1 LTNGLLLKQKPYKM
15 TKSSGALGSDNI
27 KQLLFKQAVPASI
40 GILFMS
46 VNILVDTIFVGQWIG
61 SLAIAA
67 VTVVL
72 PITFL
77 ISSLGMA
84 IGIGGSS
91 IISRA
96 LGAQN
101 KEKAKLA
108 FGNQIMMT
116 LLLALI
122 FVIVGFLYS
131 DEILLLF
138 GANGEI
144 MTPAKAFFMPVLLGV
159 PFLAFCMMG
168 NNVIRA
174 EGKPKFAM
182 MAMIIPALGNI
193 FLDILFIKFLDM
205 GMFGAALA
213 TTLSYIMCFSF
224 ILWFFVQKSELKIQW
239 HHLKLDTK
247 IVSEIS
253 SLGMVTFSRQGVVSI
268 LAIII
273 NHTLF
278 TYGGEQSV
286 VVYGIISRMLMF
298 ALFPVLGITQGFL
311 PIAGYNY
318 GAENFERV
326 KDTIKISIKYAA
338 FLATFIFFIILVLAQ
353 PIVAIFTN
361 DSAVIEQ
368 TPSAMRW
375 VFAATPIIAI
385 QLIGAAYFQAAG
397 KAIPALLLTLTK
409 QGFFLIPLVLF
420 LPNYFGIFGVW
431 VSFPIADI
439 MSTLITV
446 YFLRKEMS
454 TKLIDLSNG
463 VL

>member
-1 LTNGLLLKQKPYKM
+1 M
-15 TKSSGALGSDNI
+15 AKSSGALGTDDI
-27 KQLLFKQAVPASI
+27 KQLLIKQAVPASI

-46 VNILVDTIFVGQWIG
+46 INILVDTIFVGQWIG

-91 IISRA
+91 IISRV
-96 LGAQN
+96 LGAKD
-101 KEKAKLA
+101 KEKAYRT

-116 LLLALI
+116 LILALF
-122 FVIVGFLYS
+122 FVVIGFLYS

-144 MTPAKAFFMPVLLGV
+144 MKPAKEFFIPVLIGV
-159 PFLAFCMMG
+159 PFLALCMMG

-174 EGKPKFAM
+174 EGKAKFAM
-182 MAMIIPALGNI
+182 MAMIIPAFGNI
-193 FLDILFIKFLDM
+193 FLDIIFIKFMNM

-213 TTLSYIMCFSF
+213 TTISYFMCFIF
-224 ILWFFVQKSELKIQW
+224 IIWFFIKKSELKPSA
-239 HHLKLDTK
+239 HHYRFDFSLVK
-247 IVSEIS
+247 EIS
-253 SLGMVTFSRQGVVSI
+253 SLGLVTFSRQGVVSI
-268 LAIII
+268 LAIIV

-278 TYGGEQSV
+278 VYGGEHSV

-298 ALFPVLGITQGFL
+298 ALFPVLGITHGFL

-318 GAENFERV
+318 GAENYTRV
-326 KDTIKISIKYAA
+326 KETISISIKYAA
-338 FLATFIFFIILVLAQ
+338 LLATFIFLIILLFAQ
-353 PIVAIFTN
+353 PIVAVFTN
-361 DSAVIEQ
+361 DLEVIKE
-368 TPSAMRW
+368 TPNAMRW
-375 VFAATPIIAI
+375 VFAATPIIAL

-409 QGFFLIPLVLF
+409 QGFFLIPLVLI

-431 VSFPIADI
+431 VAFPIADVL
-439 MSTLITV
+439 STLITA
-446 YFLRKEMS
+446 YFLRKEMT
-454 TKLIDLSNG
+454 TKLIEPQ
-463 VL
+463 

>member
-1 LTNGLLLKQKPYKM
+1 M
-15 TKSSGALGSDNI
+15 TKSSGALGTDDI
-27 KQLLFKQAVPASI
+27 KQLLIKQAVPASI

-46 VNILVDTIFVGQWIG
+46 INILVDTIFVGQWIG

-96 LGAQN
+96 LGAKD
-101 KEKAKLA
+101 KEKAFRT
-108 FGNQIMMT
+108 FGNQIIMT
-116 LLLALI
+116 LFLSLF
-122 FVIVGFLYS
+122 FVVIGFLYA

-144 MTPAKAFFMPVLLGV
+144 MKPAKAFFIPVLFGV
-159 PFLAFCMMG
+159 PFLALCMTG

-174 EGKPKFAM
+174 EGKAKFAM
-182 MAMIIPALGNI
+182 MAMIIPAFGNI
-193 FLDILFIKFLDM
+193 FLDIVFIKFMNM

-213 TTLSYIMCFSF
+213 TTISYFMCFVF
-224 ILWFFVQKSELKIQW
+224 ILWFFIKKSELKPSAHYYRVDFLLI
-239 HHLKLDTK
+239 K
-247 IVSEIS
+247 EIA
-253 SLGMVTFSRQGVVSI
+253 SLGLVTFSRQGVVSI
-268 LAIII
+268 LAIIV

-278 TYGGEQSV
+278 IYGGEHSV

-298 ALFPVLGITQGFL
+298 ALFPILGITQGFL

-318 GAENFERV
+318 GAENYTRV
-326 KDTIKISIKYAA
+326 KETISISIKYAA
-338 FLATFIFFIILVLAQ
+338 LLATIIFFIILFFAQ
-353 PIVAIFTN
+353 PIVAVFTN
-361 DSAVIEQ
+361 DLAVINE
-368 TPSAMRW
+368 TPNAMRW
-375 VFAATPIIAI
+375 VFAATPIIAL

-409 QGFFLIPLVLF
+409 QGFFLIPLVLI

-431 VSFPIADI
+431 VAFPIADI
-439 MSTLITV
+439 LSTLITA
-446 YFLRKEMS
+446 YFLQREITTQLME
-454 TKLIDLSNG
+454 IQ
-463 VL
+463 

>member
-1 LTNGLLLKQKPYKM
+1 MAQ
-15 TKSSGALGSDNI
+15 SSGALGTDDI
-27 KQLLFKQAVPASI
+27 KQLLIKQAVPASI

-96 LGAQN
+96 LGAKD
-101 KEKAKLA
+101 KEKAYRT

-116 LLLALI
+116 LVLALF
-122 FVIVGFLYS
+122 FVVIGFLFS

-138 GANGEI
+138 GANGDI
-144 MTPAKAFFMPVLLGV
+144 MKPAKEFFIPVLIGV
-159 PFLAFCMMG
+159 PFLALCMMG

-174 EGKPKFAM
+174 EGKAKFAM
-182 MAMIIPALGNI
+182 MAMIIPAFGNI
-193 FLDILFIKFLDM
+193 ILDIIFIKFLDM

-213 TTLSYIMCFSF
+213 TTISYFMCFVF
-224 ILWFFVQKSELKIQW
+224 ILWFFIKKSELKPSL
-239 HHLKLDTK
+239 HHYKLDLS
-247 IVSEIS
+247 IVKEIS
-253 SLGMVTFSRQGVVSI
+253 SLGLVTFSRQGVVSI

-278 TYGGEQSV
+278 TYGGEHSV

-298 ALFPVLGITQGFL
+298 ALFPILGITHGFL

-318 GAENFERV
+318 GAENYNRV
-326 KDTIKISIKYAA
+326 KETISISIKYAA
-338 FLATFIFFIILVLAQ
+338 VLATFIFILILVFAK
-353 PIVAIFTN
+353 PIVSVFTN
-361 DSAVIEQ
+361 DADVIAE
-368 TPSAMRW
+368 TPQAMRW
-375 VFAATPIIAI
+375 VFAATPIIAL

-397 KAIPALLLTLTK
+397 KAIPALLLTLSK
-409 QGFFLIPLVLF
+409 QGFFLIPLVLI

-431 VSFPIADI
+431 VAFPIADI
-439 MSTLITV
+439 LSTIITA
-446 YFLRKEMS
+446 YFLRKEMT
-454 TKLIDLSNG
+454 TKLIEKPDGIL
-463 VL
+463 

>member
-1 LTNGLLLKQKPYKM
+1 MGFCPNGKRKLMAQ
-15 TKSSGALGSDNI
+15 SSGALGTDNI
-27 KQLLFKQAVPASI
+27 KQLLIKQAVPASI

-46 VNILVDTIFVGQWIG
+46 INILVDTIFVGQWIG

-96 LGAQN
+96 LGAQD
-101 KEKAKLA
+101 KEKAYQT
-108 FGNQIMMT
+108 FGNQIVMT
-116 LLLALI
+116 LALALF
-122 FVIVGFLYS
+122 FVLIGFVFS
-131 DEILLLF
+131 DQILLLF

-144 MTPAKAFFMPVLLGV
+144 MNPAKEFFFPVLIGV
-159 PFLAFCMMG
+159 PFLALCMMG

-174 EGKPKFAM
+174 EGKAKFAM
-182 MAMIIPALGNI
+182 MAMIIPAFGNI
-193 FLDILFIKFLDM
+193 ILDIVFIKFMNL

-213 TTLSYIMCFSF
+213 TTISYFMCFVF
-224 ILWFFVQKSELKIQW
+224 ILWFFIKKSELKPSA
-239 HHLKLDTK
+239 HHYKFDFPL
-247 IVSEIS
+247 VREIS
-253 SLGMVTFSRQGVVSI
+253 SLGLVTFSRQGVVSI
-268 LAIII
+268 LAIIV

-278 TYGGEQSV
+278 VYGGEHSV

-298 ALFPVLGITQGFL
+298 ALFPILGITHGFL

-318 GAENFERV
+318 GAENFNRV
-326 KDTIKISIKYAA
+326 KETISISIKYAA
-338 FLATFIFFIILVLAQ
+338 VLATFIFLLILIFAK
-353 PIVAIFTN
+353 PIVSVFTN
-361 DSAVIEQ
+361 DLNVINE

-375 VFAATPIIAI
+375 VFAATPIIAL

-409 QGFFLIPLVLF
+409 QGFFLIPLVLL

-431 VSFPIADI
+431 VAFPISDVLA
-439 MSTLITV
+439 TLITA
-446 YFLRKEMS
+446 YFLRKEMT
-454 TKLIDLSNG
+454 TKLIEKTDGIL
-463 VL
+463 

>member
-1 LTNGLLLKQKPYKM
+1 MAQ
-15 TKSSGALGSDNI
+15 SSGALGTDDI
-27 KQLLFKQAVPASI
+27 KQLLIKQAVPASI

-96 LGAQN
+96 LGAKD
-101 KEKAKLA
+101 KEKAYRT

-116 LLLALI
+116 LFLALF
-122 FVIVGFLYS
+122 FVVIGFLFS

-144 MTPAKAFFMPVLLGV
+144 MQPAKEFFIPVLIGV
-159 PFLAFCMMG
+159 PFLALCMMG

-174 EGKPKFAM
+174 EGKAKFAM
-182 MAMIIPALGNI
+182 MAMIIPAFGNI
-193 FLDILFIKFLDM
+193 FLDIVFIKFLDM

-213 TTLSYIMCFSF
+213 TTLSYFMCFIF
-224 ILWFFVQKSELKIQW
+224 ILWFFIKKSELKPSLP
-239 HHLKLDTK
+239 HYKFDLS
-247 IVSEIS
+247 IVKEIS
-253 SLGMVTFSRQGVVSI
+253 SLGLVTFSRQGVVSI

-278 TYGGEQSV
+278 TYGGEHSV

-298 ALFPVLGITQGFL
+298 ALFPILGITHGFL

-318 GAENFERV
+318 GAENYNRV
-326 KDTIKISIKYAA
+326 KETISISIKYAA
-338 FLATFIFFIILVLAQ
+338 LLATFIFVLILIFAK
-353 PIVAIFTN
+353 PIVSVFTN
-361 DSAVIEQ
+361 DVDVIAE
-368 TPSAMRW
+368 TPDALRW
-375 VFAATPIIAI
+375 VFAATPIIAL

-409 QGFFLIPLVLF
+409 QGFFLIPLVLI

-431 VSFPIADI
+431 VAFPIADI
-439 MSTLITV
+439 LSTVITA
-446 YFLRKEMS
+446 YFLRKEMT
-454 TKLIDLSNG
+454 TKLIEKPDGIL
-463 VL
+463 

>member
-1 LTNGLLLKQKPYKM
+1 MAQ
-15 TKSSGALGSDNI
+15 SSGALGTDNI
-27 KQLLFKQAVPASI
+27 KQLLIKQAVPASI

-46 VNILVDTIFVGQWIG
+46 INILVDTIFVGQWIG

-96 LGAQN
+96 LGAHD
-101 KEKAKLA
+101 KEKAYQT
-108 FGNQIMMT
+108 FGNQIVMT
-116 LLLALI
+116 LALALF
-122 FVIVGFLYS
+122 FVLIGFVFS
-131 DEILLLF
+131 DQILLLF

-144 MTPAKAFFMPVLLGV
+144 MNPAKEFFFPVLIGV
-159 PFLAFCMMG
+159 PFLALCMMG

-174 EGKPKFAM
+174 EGKAKFAM
-182 MAMIIPALGNI
+182 MAMIIPAFGNI
-193 FLDILFIKFLDM
+193 FLDIVFIKFMNL

-213 TTLSYIMCFSF
+213 TTISYFMCFVF
-224 ILWFFVQKSELKIQW
+224 ILWFFIKKSELKPSA
-239 HHLKLDTK
+239 HHYKFDFPL
-247 IVSEIS
+247 VREIS
-253 SLGMVTFSRQGVVSI
+253 SLGLVTFSRQGVVSI
-268 LAIII
+268 LAIIV

-278 TYGGEQSV
+278 VYGGEHSV

-298 ALFPVLGITQGFL
+298 ALFPILGITHGFL

-318 GAENFERV
+318 GAENFNRV
-326 KDTIKISIKYAA
+326 KETISISIKYAA
-338 FLATFIFFIILVLAQ
+338 VLATFIFLLILIFAK
-353 PIVAIFTN
+353 PIVSVFTN
-361 DSAVIEQ
+361 DLNVINE

-375 VFAATPIIAI
+375 VFAATPIIAL

-409 QGFFLIPLVLF
+409 QGFFLIPLVLL

-431 VSFPIADI
+431 VAFPISDVLA
-439 MSTLITV
+439 TLITA
-446 YFLRKEMS
+446 YFLRKEMT
-454 TKLIDLSNG
+454 TKLIEKTDGIL
-463 VL
+463 